1 MLKYLSVGKD
11 GLATYIMASQNQ
23 RKINMYYSEDV
34 VEEVRQRSDIV
45 DIISSY
51 ISLKKSGSNYLGLC
65 PFHNEK
71 TPSFSVSG
79 GKQMYYCFGCG
90 AGGNVF
96 TFLMEYENLTFPE
109 ALEQLAGQAG
119 VALPEKDSSG
129 EDREKRDMRERILE
143 IYKLAANYFYA
154 KLNSA
159 RGVEAKRYL
168 LERQL
173 SEQTIRHFGL
183 GYSDKYSNDLYQYM
197 KKKGFDD
204 TILNQTG
211 LFTFHEKHG
220 AGDKFWNRVMF
231 PIMDRNSRVIA
242 FGGRVMGDAKPKYL
256 NSPETLIFDK
266 SRNLYGLNFVHG
278 KLSHGIIICEGYMDV
293 IALHQAGFTNAVAS
307 LGTAFTSQQASL
319 LKRYTDTVYLCYD
332 SDGAGVKA
340 ALRAIPMLKEA
351 GVTVRVIRMQPY
363 KDPDEF
369 IKQLSAEEFQKRIDS
384 AQNSFFYEIDI
395 LKRDYNM
402 DDPEE
407 KTKFMNEAAG
417 KCLTFE
423 NEIERNNYMEAFC
436 REYGVRTEDF
446 KQLVRHHAARMAGIT
461 YQRLKKDGKKREKQG
476 KEDGTQRIQGI
487 LLTWLSEDLS
497 LYDTVKKYIR
507 PGDFLDEPY
516 RTIAD
521 MLYEQADGGSIA
533 PAKIISCFESKEE
546 QSVAA
551 GIFNRRVKEVKETG
565 EREKALNEM
574 VKTLKKASLDKRSRE
589 ITDIAQL
596 QKLIEEK
603 KKLEH
608 LHITIQE

>member
-1 MLKYLSVGKD
+1 
-11 GLATYIMASQNQ
+11 
-23 RKINMYYSEDV
+23 
-34 VEEVRQRSDIV
+34 
-45 DIISSY
+45 
-51 ISLKKSGSNYLGLC
+51 
-65 PFHNEK
+65 
-71 TPSFSVSG
+71 
-79 GKQMYYCFGCG
+79 
-90 AGGNVF
+90 
-96 TFLMEYENLTFPE
+96 
-109 ALEQLAGQAG
+109 
-119 VALPEKDSSG
+119 
-129 EDREKRDMRERILE
+129 
-143 IYKLAANYFYA
+143 
-154 KLNSA
+154 
-159 RGVEAKRYL
+159 
-168 LERQL
+168 
-173 SEQTIRHFGL
+173 
-183 GYSDKYSNDLYQYM
+183 
-197 KKKGFDD
+197 
-204 TILNQTG
+204 
-211 LFTFHEKHG
+211 
-220 AGDKFWNRVMF
+220 
-231 PIMDRNSRVIA
+231 
-242 FGGRVMGDAKPKYL
+242 
-256 NSPETLIFDK
+256 
-266 SRNLYGLNFVHG
+266 
-278 KLSHGIIICEGYMDV
+278 
-293 IALHQAGFTNAVAS
+293 
-307 LGTAFTSQQASL
+307 
-319 LKRYTDTVYLCYD
+319 
-332 SDGAGVKA
+332 
-340 ALRAIPMLKEA
+340 
-351 GVTVRVIRMQPY
+351 MQPY

-446 KQLVRHHAARMAGIT
+446 KQLVRHHAASMAGIT

-516 RTIAD
+516 RTIAN

>member
-1 MLKYLSVGKD
+1 
-11 GLATYIMASQNQ
+11 
-23 RKINMYYSEDV
+23 MYYSEDV

-51 ISLKKSGSNYLGLC
+51 ISLKKSGSSYLGLC

-363 KDPDEF
+363 
-369 IKQLSAEEFQKRIDS
+369 
-384 AQNSFFYEIDI
+384 
-395 LKRDYNM
+395 NM

-497 LYDTVKKYIR
+497 LYNTVKRHIR

-521 MLYEQADGGSIA
+521 MLYEQADGGSIE

-574 VKTLKKASLDKRSRE
+574 IKTLKKASLDKRSRE

>member
-51 ISLKKSGSNYLGLC
+51 ISLKKSGSSYLGLC

-242 FGGRVMGDAKPKYL
+242 FGGRVMGDAKPKY
-256 NSPETLIFDK
+256 
-266 SRNLYGLNFVHG
+266 
-278 KLSHGIIICEGYMDV
+278 
-293 IALHQAGFTNAVAS
+293 
-307 LGTAFTSQQASL
+307 
-319 LKRYTDTVYLCYD
+319 
-332 SDGAGVKA
+332 
-340 ALRAIPMLKEA
+340 
-351 GVTVRVIRMQPY
+351 
-363 KDPDEF
+363 
-369 IKQLSAEEFQKRIDS
+369 
-384 AQNSFFYEIDI
+384 
-395 LKRDYNM
+395 
-402 DDPEE
+402 
-407 KTKFMNEAAG
+407 
-417 KCLTFE
+417 
-423 NEIERNNYMEAFC
+423 
-436 REYGVRTEDF
+436 
-446 KQLVRHHAARMAGIT
+446 
-461 YQRLKKDGKKREKQG
+461 
-476 KEDGTQRIQGI
+476 
-487 LLTWLSEDLS
+487 
-497 LYDTVKKYIR
+497 
-507 PGDFLDEPY
+507 
-516 RTIAD
+516 
-521 MLYEQADGGSIA
+521 
-533 PAKIISCFESKEE
+533 
-546 QSVAA
+546 
-551 GIFNRRVKEVKETG
+551 
-565 EREKALNEM
+565 
-574 VKTLKKASLDKRSRE
+574 
-589 ITDIAQL
+589 
-596 QKLIEEK
+596 
-603 KKLEH
+603 
-608 LHITIQE
+608 